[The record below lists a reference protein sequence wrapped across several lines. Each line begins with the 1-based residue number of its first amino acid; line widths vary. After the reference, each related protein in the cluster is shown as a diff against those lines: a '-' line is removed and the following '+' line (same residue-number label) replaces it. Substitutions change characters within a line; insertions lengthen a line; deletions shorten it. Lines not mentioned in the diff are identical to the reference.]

1 MGAED
6 FGCIKMQCNFKYPNF
21 YSVSD
26 DWSPSPPPL
35 KKPYDSWKIFRNSEK
50 KKASARQ
57 SFLMFYWLSIFVD
70 GACRL
75 VEEDHSKYDEKSH
88 DESSVKKM
96 SSAKIRNSSFEAE
109 KGKNSLKISCYSFH
123 LVCSISVISVT
134 WWEKNYTLWNNYKV
148 VWKFWKPWKRVTF
161 FFLPIL
167 PLKNVTQWC
176 SVKLLRE
183 FYLAD

>member
-26 DWSPSPPPL
+26 DWSPSPPPP
-35 KKPYDSWKIFRNSEK
+35 KKNPCDSWKIFRNSEK

-134 WWEKNYTLWNNYKV
+134 WREKNDTLITRRLFENFENPEKELR
-148 VWKFWKPWKRVTF
+148 FS
-161 FFLPIL
+161 FFLYCL
-167 PLKNVTQWC
+167 
-176 SVKLLRE
+176 
-183 FYLAD
+183 

>member
-35 KKPYDSWKIFRNSEK
+35 KKPMWFLENLPRLWEEESIITSKF
-50 KKASARQ
+50 
-57 SFLMFYWLSIFVD
+57 FLMFYWLSIFVD

-134 WWEKNYTLWNNYKV
+134 WREKNDTLITRRLFENFENPEKELR
-148 VWKFWKPWKRVTF
+148 FS
-161 FFLPIL
+161 FFLYCL
-167 PLKNVTQWC
+167 
-176 SVKLLRE
+176 
-183 FYLAD
+183 

>member
-1 MGAED
+1 MWFLENLPRLWEEESISTSK
-6 FGCIKMQCNFKYPNF
+6 F
-21 YSVSD
+21 
-26 DWSPSPPPL
+26 
-35 KKPYDSWKIFRNSEK
+35 
-50 KKASARQ
+50 
-57 SFLMFYWLSIFVD
+57 FLMFYWLSIFVD

>member
-35 KKPYDSWKIFRNSEK
+35 KKPCDSWKIFRNSEK

>member
-134 WWEKNYTLWNNYKV
+134 WREKIIPCGITRRLFENFENPEKELR
-148 VWKFWKPWKRVTF
+148 FS
-161 FFLPIL
+161 FFLYCL
-167 PLKNVTQWC
+167 
-176 SVKLLRE
+176 
-183 FYLAD
+183 

>member
-1 MGAED
+1 MTVSKRRVIIHRLKGWERR
-6 FGCIKMQCNFKYPNF
+6 ILVVSKCNVILNTLTFTLYWRLIPL
-21 YSVSD
+21 
-26 DWSPSPPPL
+26 PSHPK
-35 KKPYDSWKIFRNSEK
+35 KKPCDSWKIFRNSEK

-134 WWEKNYTLWNNYKV
+134 WWEKNYTLITRRLFENFENPEKELR
-148 VWKFWKPWKRVTF
+148 FS
-161 FFLPIL
+161 FFLYCL
-167 PLKNVTQWC
+167 
-176 SVKLLRE
+176 
-183 FYLAD
+183 